1 MTIMKWRPGRMLAL
15 VAGVGLGGCALVSGG
30 GPDAAGSPPAAS
42 ESPPA
47 ARSAEGEIS
56 ALASFADTL
65 SMQSVQ
71 SQRQELELAERELER
86 IGGAEQRLR
95 LVLVLT
101 LADEELKDLERA
113 RVLLAESVATPG
125 HPAHIGLT
133 RLLAMLIAEQQE
145 RRNRQQLAAARQ
157 DDAELAK
164 LARERAECQALEE
177 RLARLKDIE
186 RQLNERAQP
195 ATLPMDDDD
204 DPTED
209 PAGRR

>member
-15 VAGVGLGGCALVSGG
+15 VASLGLGGCALVSGG
-30 GPDAAGSPPAAS
+30 GLDGVGTSPAAS
-42 ESPPA
+42 ESPPTS
-47 ARSAEGEIS
+47 RSAEEEIS
-56 ALASFADTL
+56 ALASFGDTL
-65 SMQSVQ
+65 SLQSVQ

-95 LVLVLT
+95 LALVLT
-101 LADEELKDLERA
+101 LADDELKDLERA

-125 HPAHIGLT
+125 HAAHLGLT

-145 RRNRQQLAAARQ
+145 LRNRQQLAAARQ

-164 LARERAECQALEE
+164 LAQERAECQVLEE

-204 DPTED
+204 DPTKD